1 MHFFPTTIVNDYS
14 KYKRETGYPSREKGM
29 QKGKY
34 FVSDKNTQSNVKIM
48 ITMMMITMMMMM
60 LQPAADTHQSP
71 GEPVLSHS
79 ELLDRGGVCHHHR

>member
-48 ITMMMITMMMMM
+48 ITMMMITMMMIMM
-60 LQPAADTHQSP
+60 MITMMMIMITVNRK
-71 GEPVLSHS
+71 EK
-79 ELLDRGGVCHHHR
+79 LDILVERKVC